1 MNLISNAVKFT
12 KRDRVSLKVG
22 WHSDEM
28 MFKIEDTGAGN
39 PDDLRHRIF
48 NDFVTG
54 NAVYDREVN
63 GSGLGLSIAK
73 RFIHLLG
80 GEIAVASELGVG
92 STFRVVVPAKIAF
105 HKSNRFA
112 RLRDPVWLHRCGYW
126 LLRITRST
134 ELSYARC

>member
-1 MNLISNAVKFT
+1 MNLISNAVKLT
-12 KRDRVSLKVG
+12 KRGRVSLKVG

-28 MFKIEDTGAGN
+28 MFKVEDTGAGN

-63 GSGLGLSIAK
+63 GTGQGLSIAK

-80 GEIAVASELGVG
+80 GGIAVASALGVG
-92 STFRVVVPAKIAF
+92 STFRVVVPAKIAISPV
-105 HKSNRFA
+105 KSHRQIEGPSVVTP
-112 RLRDPVWLHRCGYW
+112 LRVLVVEDNE
-126 LLRITRST
+126 IN
-134 ELSYARC
+134 

>member
-63 GSGLGLSIAK
+63 GTGLGLSIAK

-80 GEIAVASELGVG
+80 GKIAVASELGVG
-92 STFRVVVPAKIAF
+92 STFRVAVPAKITI
-105 HKSNRFA
+105 S
-112 RLRDPVWLHRCGYW
+112 PVKLHRQIEGPSVVTP
-126 LLRITRST
+126 LRV
-134 ELSYARC
+134 LVVADN

>member
-12 KRDRVSLKVG
+12 KRGRVSLKVG

-48 NDFVTG
+48 NNFVTG

-63 GSGLGLSIAK
+63 GTGQGLSIAK

-92 STFRVVVPAKIAF
+92 STFRVVVPAKIAISPV
-105 HKSNRFA
+105 KSHRQIEGPSLVKPL
-112 RLRDPVWLHRCGYW
+112 RLLVVEDNE
-126 LLRITRST
+126 IN
-134 ELSYARC
+134 

>member
-12 KRDRVSLKVG
+12 KRDCVSLKVG

-54 NAVYDREVN
+54 NAAYDREVN
-63 GSGLGLSIAK
+63 GTGLGLSIAK

-92 STFRVVVPAKIAF
+92 STFRVVVPAKIAISQV
-105 HKSNRFA
+105 KS
-112 RLRDPVWLHRCGYW
+112 LRQIEGPSVVTP
-126 LLRITRST
+126 LRVLVVEDNKIN
-134 ELSYARC
+134 

>member
-28 MFKIEDTGAGN
+28 MFKIEDTGEGN

-63 GSGLGLSIAK
+63 GTGLGLSIAK

-92 STFRVVVPAKIAF
+92 STFRVVVPAKIAILQV
-105 HKSNRFA
+105 KS
-112 RLRDPVWLHRCGYW
+112 LRQIEGPSVVTP
-126 LLRITRST
+126 LRVLVVEDNEIN
-134 ELSYARC
+134 

>member
-54 NAVYDREVN
+54 NAVYDREMN
-63 GSGLGLSIAK
+63 GTGLGLSIAK
-73 RFIHLLG
+73 RFIHLLD

-92 STFRVVVPAKIAF
+92 STFRVVVPAKIAISPV
-105 HKSNRFA
+105 KS
-112 RLRDPVWLHRCGYW
+112 LRQIEGPSVVTP
-126 LLRITRST
+126 LRVLVVEDNEIN
-134 ELSYARC
+134 

>member
-1 MNLISNAVKFT
+1 LQHVLMNLISNAVKFT

-63 GSGLGLSIAK
+63 GTGLGLSIAK

-92 STFRVVVPAKIAF
+92 STFRVVVPAKIAISPV
-105 HKSNRFA
+105 KS
-112 RLRDPVWLHRCGYW
+112 LRQIEGPSVVTP
-126 LLRITRST
+126 LRVLVVEDNEIN
-134 ELSYARC
+134 